1 MTVTATRS
9 PAAHLRPIAVV
20 GSVAWAV
27 FAALLVAP
35 GTPPVALLAAVLV
48 AVAALCLAV
57 VPLVRSRPAT
67 RRTGVLI
74 GLLSPFLALAAL
86 TPLIAVVG
94 PVAIAVVAAAVALE
108 LAVLAAVARR

>member
-1 MTVTATRS
+1 MTVTGTRS
-9 PAAHLRPIAVV
+9 PAAHVRPTAVV
-20 GSVAWAV
+20 GSVAWAALAV
-27 FAALLVAP
+27 LLVVPGTSPAALLAVVIVA
-35 GTPPVALLAAVLV
+35 A
-48 AVAALCLAV
+48 AALCLAV
-57 VPLVRSRPAT
+57 VPFVRSRPAA

-94 PVAIAVVAAAVALE
+94 PIAIAVVAAAVALE